1 MKEILKAVDENKDGM
16 LEKAEFQHFLD
27 NIGAGDKLTSEDLD
41 EILAEITGE
50 EPGNVGEISI
60 ARAKEV
66 LMEGVM
72 KK

>member
-1 MKEILKAVDENKDGM
+1 MGCWKRQSFSI
-16 LEKAEFQHFLD
+16 FLD

>member
-27 NIGAGDKLTSEDLD
+27 NIGAGDKLTSEDLV